1 MKNKQEL
8 IDFIA
13 HQVNVKLENDP
24 NNILNKKRE
33 ILYTTI
39 NRTNRNAVLSLLKRK
54 GIRYENHIHDN
65 YFIYIQ
71 SPA

>member
-1 MKNKQEL
+1 MKSKREL

-24 NNILNKKRE
+24 NNILNSKRK
-33 ILYTTI
+33 IFYTTI
-39 NRTNRNAVLSLLKRK
+39 PRNNRNTVLSLLTRK

-65 YFIYIQ
+65 YFIYI
-71 SPA
+71 

>member
-65 YFIYIQ
+65 YFIYI
-71 SPA
+71 